1 MRGKTGSSM
10 HTAMLEGGDP
20 GFGKG
25 NQLVLRVLGQ
35 ERGKLWLKQGQKR
48 DEGESRIKKDSKPG

>member
-1 MRGKTGSSM
+1 M

-20 GFGKG
+20 GLGKG